1 MCELFGVNSARPVRT
16 NDLLQDFFTHCCDHP
31 QGWGIAL
38 CDHGVSIE
46 KEPKKASTSAYLK
59 ERMNSSILAR
69 NLLAHIRLATIGNM
83 EYDNT
88 HPFVGYDISGRT
100 WTQIHNGTL
109 FEAPDVDPY
118 FYRERGSTDSGRML
132 LYFLDRVEEATLKAG
147 HPLNADE
154 RTTLVEKTL
163 AHLTPHNKINVLL
176 FDGEQLYV
184 HTNYKGS
191 LHVCEDG
198 RSAWFSTLPLRH
210 GNWEPLPMNRLLVYK
225 NGQRIYE
232 GASHGHEYIDN
243 PEDLRFLEN
252 FAML

>member
-1 MCELFGVNSARPVRT
+1 
-16 NDLLQDFFTHCCDHP
+16 
-31 QGWGIAL
+31 
-38 CDHGVSIE
+38 
-46 KEPKKASTSAYLK
+46 
-59 ERMNSSILAR
+59 
-69 NLLAHIRLATIGNM
+69 
-83 EYDNT
+83 
-88 HPFVGYDISGRT
+88 
-100 WTQIHNGTL
+100 
-109 FEAPDVDPY
+109 
-118 FYRERGSTDSGRML
+118 ML

-147 HPLNADE
+147 HPLNAEE
-154 RTTLVEKTL
+154 RTALVEKTL

-210 GNWEPLPMNRLLVYK
+210 GDWEPLPMNRLLVYK

-243 PEDLRFLEN
+243 PEDLKFLEN

>member
-1 MCELFGVNSARPVRT
+1 MDRGAGVREEVGGA
-16 NDLLQDFFTHCCDHP
+16 
-31 QGWGIAL
+31 GG
-38 CDHGVSIE
+38 
-46 KEPKKASTSAYLK
+46 
-59 ERMNSSILAR
+59 SILAR

-118 FYRERGSTDSGRML
+118 FYRERGSTDSERML

>member
-118 FYRERGSTDSGRML
+118 FYRERGSTDSERML

-163 AHLTPHNKINVLL
+163 AHLTPHNI
-176 FDGEQLYV
+176 
-184 HTNYKGS
+184 
-191 LHVCEDG
+191 HVCEDG

>member
-1 MCELFGVNSARPVRT
+1 MNDDDAEREFVRELFSQPVPRDVVPPT
-16 NDLLQDFFTHCCDHP
+16 GLTREDVL
-31 QGWGIAL
+31 
-38 CDHGVSIE
+38 
-46 KEPKKASTSAYLK
+46 
-59 ERMNSSILAR
+59 RMNE
-69 NLLAHIRLATIGNM
+69 ATG
-83 EYDNT
+83 
-88 HPFVGYDISGRT
+88 T

-118 FYRERGSTDSGRML
+118 FYRERGSTDSERML

-232 GASHGHEYIDN
+232 GASDVQKVVIARQVMGG
-243 PEDLRFLEN
+243 
-252 FAML
+252 

>member
-46 KEPKKASTSAYLK
+46 KE
-59 ERMNSSILAR
+59 
-69 NLLAHIRLATIGNM
+69 TIGNM

-118 FYRERGSTDSGRML
+118 FYRERGSTDSERML

>member
-46 KEPKKASTSAYLK
+46 KEPKKASTSAYLR
-59 ERMNSSILAR
+59 ERMNSTILAR
-69 NLLAHIRLATIGNM
+69 N
-83 EYDNT
+83 
-88 HPFVGYDISGRT
+88 VGYDISGRT

-118 FYRERGSTDSGRML
+118 FYRERGSTDSERML

-210 GNWEPLPMNRLLVYK
+210 VYK